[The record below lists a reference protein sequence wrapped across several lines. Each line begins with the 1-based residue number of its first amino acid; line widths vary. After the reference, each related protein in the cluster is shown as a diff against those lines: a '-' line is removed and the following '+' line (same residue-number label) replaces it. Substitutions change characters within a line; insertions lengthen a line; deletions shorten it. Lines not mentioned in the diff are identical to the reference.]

1 MGDVVTI
8 IDKQQEQA
16 ARRLFRTL
24 HDEGVEA
31 FAKAFAEREE
41 QRQRLATQKAEGA
54 TSTPPTTSD
63 SPPQR

>member
-1 MGDVVTI
+1 MGEVITI

-41 QRQRLATQKAEGA
+41 QRQRLATQKAEG
-54 TSTPPTTSD
+54 
-63 SPPQR
+63 